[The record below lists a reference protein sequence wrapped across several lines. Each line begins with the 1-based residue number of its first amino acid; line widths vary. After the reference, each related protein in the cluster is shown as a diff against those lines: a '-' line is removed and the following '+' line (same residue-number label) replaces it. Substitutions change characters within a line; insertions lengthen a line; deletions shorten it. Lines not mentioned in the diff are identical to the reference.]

1 MIRSASFRSFLRL
14 TFLAV
19 LAAVFASCTHKELC
33 YHHPH
38 KFKLRLEFDW
48 RDAPNANPDGM
59 CVFFYKAEEDTYRRY
74 DFPGMNGGEI
84 EIETGH
90 YRVLCYNND
99 TETVV
104 FGGMDNFYTHKI
116 MSYECDIFSPLG
128 LTSSKYVP
136 RAGEE
141 ELVMKTPEMMW
152 GCTAIDVIINENG
165 ISYTAVTRN
174 DSRGWSQEAVSRDEL
189 VITLYPHELVC
200 DYTLEVRNVKNINCV
215 TQVSGILTGMSPLL
229 VVHDE
234 SMGTT
239 PVTLPYECH
248 TSDNKILAQF
258 YTFGHNEDVADP
270 HRVVLYIWMT
280 DKKIHCYGLDTD
292 RFNVTEQV
300 HSAPDRRHVHLI
312 IDGLDLPDT
321 GSGESMG
328 GVTPSV
334 DDWGEIFE
342 DISM

>member
-1 MIRSASFRSFLRL
+1 M
-14 TFLAV
+14 
-19 LAAVFASCTHKELC
+19 
-33 YHHPH
+33 
-38 KFKLRLEFDW
+38 
-48 RDAPNANPDGM
+48 
-59 CVFFYKAEEDTYRRY
+59 
-74 DFPGMNGGEI
+74 
-84 EIETGH
+84 
-90 YRVLCYNND
+90 
-99 TETVV
+99 
-104 FGGMDNFYTHKI
+104 
-116 MSYECDIFSPLG
+116 
-128 LTSSKYVP
+128 
-136 RAGEE
+136 
-141 ELVMKTPEMMW
+141 
-152 GCTAIDVIINENG
+152 
-165 ISYTAVTRN
+165 TRN

-248 TSDNKILAQF
+248 TSDNKIIAQF

-300 HSAPDRRHVHLI
+300 HTAPDRRHVHLI
-312 IDGLDLPDT
+312 IDGLDLPET
-321 GSGESMG
+321 GSGEGMG
-328 GVTPSV
+328 DISPSV
-334 DDWGEIFE
+334 DDWIEERE
-342 DISM
+342 DILM